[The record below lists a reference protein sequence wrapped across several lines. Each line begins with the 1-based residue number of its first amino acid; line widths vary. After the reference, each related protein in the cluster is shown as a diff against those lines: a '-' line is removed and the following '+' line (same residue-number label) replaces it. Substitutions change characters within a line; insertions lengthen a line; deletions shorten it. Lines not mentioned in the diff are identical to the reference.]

1 MAIKVGITG
10 GIGSGK
16 SLVCRI
22 FESLKISVYYA
33 DTRALWL
40 INNDNSVR
48 QAIINLLGTAA
59 YTSDGTYNRSW
70 VAKQVFGNPTL
81 LHNLNAIVHPR
92 VYEDTETWAQTH
104 QKEKYIIKEAA
115 LLNKNNT
122 SPAIDYWIVVHAPVE
137 LRIARVLKR
146 DPQRTTADIQQI
158 IDRQMS
164 EQEYLQTAN
173 FVIHND
179 ESQLL
184 IPQIVSL
191 HEYFQRNLA

>member
-16 SLVCRI
+16 SLVCQI
-22 FESLKISVYYA
+22 FERFHIPVYYA
-33 DTRALWL
+33 DARALWL
-40 INNDNSVR
+40 INNDNSLR
-48 QAIINLLGTAA
+48 QAISNLLGPTA
-59 YTSDGTYNRSW
+59 YNSDGTYNRTW

-81 LHNLNAIVHPR
+81 LNNLNAIVHPR
-92 VYEDTETWAQTH
+92 VYEDNESWAETH

-122 SPAIDYWIVVHAPVE
+122 SPTIDYWVVVHAPVE
-137 LRIARVLKR
+137 IRIARVLKR
-146 DPQRTTADIQQI
+146 DPQRTETDIQHI
-158 IDRQMS
+158 INRQMP
-164 EQEYLQTAN
+164 EQEYLQAAN
-173 FVIHND
+173 FVVHND
-179 ESQLL
+179 ERQLL